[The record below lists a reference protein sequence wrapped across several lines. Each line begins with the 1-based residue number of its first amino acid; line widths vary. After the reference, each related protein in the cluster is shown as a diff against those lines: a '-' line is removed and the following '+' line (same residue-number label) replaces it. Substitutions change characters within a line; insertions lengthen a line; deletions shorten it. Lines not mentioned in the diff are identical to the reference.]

1 MTVLLENL
9 LGFSSRCDTNQPS
22 DLRAILH
29 VANLFNLT
37 FDNQLL
43 GIIFICWR
51 PEKRFHVKVSRFG
64 NRMEKKR
71 KTVIRYIVVA

>member
-22 DLRAILH
+22 DLLAILH

-51 PEKRFHVKVSRFG
+51 PEKDF
-64 NRMEKKR
+64 M
-71 KTVIRYIVVA
+71 